1 MRVRCCCRSKS
12 NPKRCFILLGIPV
25 EAEPRR
31 SAARVPG
38 NRLGRWAEGGRAAAR
53 AAAAEGTHRSS
64 GADPGWG
71 TRGAPGSGTPGSLE
85 GTGPRTLAAGACLDR
100 SSEDNLAVRFGGER
114 EAKRERRR
122 RGEAEARV
130 SRGDLEGE
138 AAREAAPP
146 SSHFSYPYPG
156 CCCWVRPPQHIW
168 KQARARPPR
177 QRISQQ
183 STSAPFPMVVSG
195 FAVLYVLFFV
205 RARRGRRPRR

>member
-1 MRVRCCCRSKS
+1 MYVCARVWCCCRSKS
-12 NPKRCFILLGIPV
+12 KPKRCFTLLGIPV

-114 EAKRERRR
+114 EAKRERGEEEKRR
-122 RGEAEARV
+122 RRESVAESLRAM
-130 SRGDLEGE
+130 SRAKRRRQVVTSRTRIQE
-138 AAREAAPP
+138 AAAAGLHLRSTLGISAVLRTVWTWRGGSEAA
-146 SSHFSYPYPG
+146 SL
-156 CCCWVRPPQHIW
+156 
-168 KQARARPPR
+168 
-177 QRISQQ
+177 
-183 STSAPFPMVVSG
+183 SA
-195 FAVLYVLFFV
+195 
-205 RARRGRRPRR
+205 